1 MRRRPTMEKSEFF
14 SIYKQMF
21 TENELERYTSEKVME
36 KFFLLAQIMR
46 ETNEKMNITAITEE
60 REIIARHY
68 IDSLFAAELIKC
80 TLIKFKLRFFL
91 IELVEL
97 FLLDRNY
104 LRCFKAAC

>member
-21 TENELERYTSEKVME
+21 AENGLERYTSEEVME

-68 IDSLFAAELIKC
+68 IDCLFAAELLPAGANEDSRRGRNRNLAISD
-80 TLIKFKLRFFL
+80 FL
-91 IELVEL
+91 CH
-97 FLLDRNY
+97 RND
-104 LRCFKAAC
+104 KARSFP